1 VDWTA
6 RAVRQAR
13 AALAPDEGIVAAATG
28 READGRRR
36 LLVLLTDRRL
46 LVTSLRGGEPR
57 VLDPDR
63 TRAELDPTGA
73 LLTLRGPGHEVVVR
87 DTDPHAAQQL
97 ERLLAAR
104 RPGGVRRDARPG
116 TVRLVG

>member
-6 RAVRQAR
+6 RAVRHAR
-13 AALAPDEGIVAAATG
+13 ASLAPDEGIVAAVTG

-73 LLTLRGPGHEVVVR
+73 LLTLRGEDDEVVVR

-97 ERLLAAR
+97 GQLLAAR
-104 RPGGVRRDARPG
+104 RPRGVLRDTRPG